1 MLLETFVGHERH
13 VEGGCALDLGASR
26 RNWRH
31 FAMLFAARSQLMK
44 RIPVRVE
51 TALVWTAVWRF
62 VAYDRMGRIAGRS
75 LIRREH
81 DILT

>member
-1 MLLETFVGHERH
+1 
-13 VEGGCALDLGASR
+13 
-26 RNWRH
+26 
-31 FAMLFAARSQLMK
+31 MLFAARSQLMK